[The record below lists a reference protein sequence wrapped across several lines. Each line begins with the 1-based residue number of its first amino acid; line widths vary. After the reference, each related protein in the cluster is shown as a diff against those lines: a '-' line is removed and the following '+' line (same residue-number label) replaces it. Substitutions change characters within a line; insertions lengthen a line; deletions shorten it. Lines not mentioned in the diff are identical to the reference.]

1 MLTEVSYGLDMTNA
15 THHLVADL
23 IDSAAYPSEV
33 SALARKAVDRACAL
47 ALLLS
52 QSAEG
57 VDLVSRG
64 AQEVARVL
72 AEQDVRATAE
82 ALALAAGLVAQADPL
97 EDIGTSPLHESLA
110 EARALYHEALAALG
124 LDPLA
129 VAC

>member
-1 MLTEVSYGLDMTNA
+1 MANLLSMTKPDRA

-33 SALARKAVDRACAL
+33 TALARRAVERACTL

-72 AEQDVRATAE
+72 AEQDARATAE

-97 EDIGTSPLHESLA
+97 GDIGTSPLHESLA
-110 EARALYHEALAALG
+110 EARALYHEALVALG